1 MIRRLSLILLL
12 ILPFCIK
19 AQQMTG
25 SWEVF
30 TVYNAVDKVLETPSK
45 LYYLSS
51 GNLYSY
57 DMGTQ
62 ESESLNTQN
71 GLNDSDISN
80 MYYNPADKYLLLTY
94 TNGNIDII
102 YDNGDIVNMSDIK
115 DAIMEKLKKDGYIDG
130 NVPDGEQ

>member
-80 MYYNPADKYLLLTY
+80 M
-94 TNGNIDII
+94 
-102 YDNGDIVNMSDIK
+102 
-115 DAIMEKLKKDGYIDG
+115 
-130 NVPDGEQ
+130 